1 MNPNKATLML
11 AALALLVAG
20 PTYAQPPPITGAIM
34 VTSGEVSDCTYGNID
49 ASYVVIVTALTAK
62 GVVRARRFFPGSGNS
77 FCVIQPLTGWVGTQ
91 VQITGVLQDT
101 LAIPGFA
108 PGDAPVIAESCF
120 NVEAFTVGLAAAGAE
135 FDPQDPANI
144 IDAEGYGLAWY
155 DSDTSLKPGPS
166 YYTVTGCA
174 GNCPTNPAI
183 YNTDDNFAVGCQV
196 LNPIR

>member
-91 VQITGVLQDT
+91 VQITGVLQDNV
-101 LAIPGFA
+101 AIPGFA
-108 PGDAPVIAESCF
+108 PGDAPVIAESSF
-120 NVEAFTVGLAAAGAE
+120 QRRGVYRRPSGRRRGVRS
-135 FDPQDPANI
+135 QDPANI